1 MASRASSLIQ
11 PRWAACPSAR
21 MICSSRSWCVRGAPR
36 AVASPVSRSPARRV
50 SMVRITEHDES
61 ASAAEEGASARRD
74 GDDAAP
80 RGGGSSGAS
89 AGASVARPAPASA
102 APRSDDAEAHKA
114 RGNAAF
120 GDLFAY
126 ISGNNAARA
135 EIEMT
140 APVLEGRILSMT
152 APVTEIAD
160 RNART
165 MQFFLPRGF
174 ETANAPKP
182 TNPAVTLE
190 DVPPAYYAAI
200 IYSGFS
206 SDRNFQKHHKLLKA
220 ALSRDGLE
228 IIGAPIK
235 ATYDAPYTPPF
246 LRRNEALFRLV
257 WK

>member
-1 MASRASSLIQ
+1 MRVNIMFSLSLFCAFLLSGQHIWMKQAMAYDGPEYRIISATTEYEVRYY
-11 PRWAACPSAR
+11 SAR
-21 MICSSRSWCVRGAPR
+21 TVAQVRYR
-36 AVASPVSRSPARRV
+36 A
-50 SMVRITEHDES
+50 
-61 ASAAEEGASARRD
+61 GQ
-74 GDDAAP
+74 
-80 RGGGSSGAS
+80 GGFRA
-89 AGASVARPAPASA
+89 
-102 APRSDDAEAHKA
+102 
-114 RGNAAF
+114 
-120 GDLFAY
+120 LFNY
-126 ISGNNAARA
+126 ISGQNMAAQK
-135 EIEMT
+135 IEMT
-140 APVLEGRILSMT
+140 APVLEGQMLSMT

-206 SDRNFQKHHKLLKA
+206 SDKNFQKHHKLLKA
-220 ALSRDGLE
+220 ALLKDGLQ

>member
-1 MASRASSLIQ
+1 MRVNIMFSLSLFCAFLLSGQHIWMKQAMAYDGPEYRIISATTEYEVRYY
-11 PRWAACPSAR
+11 SAR
-21 MICSSRSWCVRGAPR
+21 TVAQVRYR
-36 AVASPVSRSPARRV
+36 A
-50 SMVRITEHDES
+50 
-61 ASAAEEGASARRD
+61 GQ
-74 GDDAAP
+74 
-80 RGGGSSGAS
+80 SGFRA
-89 AGASVARPAPASA
+89 
-102 APRSDDAEAHKA
+102 
-114 RGNAAF
+114 
-120 GDLFAY
+120 LFNY
-126 ISGNNAARA
+126 ISGQNMAAQK
-135 EIEMT
+135 IEMT
-140 APVLEGRILSMT
+140 APVLEGQMLSMT
-152 APVTEIAD
+152 PPVTEIAD

-182 TNPAVTLE
+182 TNLAVTLE

-220 ALSRDGLE
+220 ALLRDGLE

-235 ATYDAPYTPPF
+235 ATYDAPYIPPF

>member
-1 MASRASSLIQ
+1 MRVNIMFSLSLFCAFLLSGQHIWMKQAMAYDGPEYRIISATTEYEVRYY
-11 PRWAACPSAR
+11 SAR
-21 MICSSRSWCVRGAPR
+21 TVAQVRYR
-36 AVASPVSRSPARRV
+36 A
-50 SMVRITEHDES
+50 
-61 ASAAEEGASARRD
+61 GQ
-74 GDDAAP
+74 
-80 RGGGSSGAS
+80 SGFRA
-89 AGASVARPAPASA
+89 
-102 APRSDDAEAHKA
+102 
-114 RGNAAF
+114 
-120 GDLFAY
+120 LFNY
-126 ISGNNAARA
+126 ISGQNMAAQK
-135 EIEMT
+135 IE
-140 APVLEGRILSMT
+140 MT

-200 IYSGFS
+200 IYPGFS

-220 ALSRDGLE
+220 ALLRDGLE

>member
-1 MASRASSLIQ
+1 MRVNIMFSLSLFCAFLLSGQHIWMKQAMAYDGPEYRIISATTEYEVRYY
-11 PRWAACPSAR
+11 SAR
-21 MICSSRSWCVRGAPR
+21 TVAQVRYR
-36 AVASPVSRSPARRV
+36 A
-50 SMVRITEHDES
+50 
-61 ASAAEEGASARRD
+61 GQ
-74 GDDAAP
+74 
-80 RGGGSSGAS
+80 SGFRA
-89 AGASVARPAPASA
+89 
-102 APRSDDAEAHKA
+102 
-114 RGNAAF
+114 
-120 GDLFAY
+120 LFNY
-126 ISGNNAARA
+126 ISGQNMAAQK
-135 EIEMT
+135 IEMT
-140 APVLEGRILSMT
+140 APVLEGQILSMT

-160 RNART
+160 KNART
-165 MQFFLPRGF
+165 MQFFLPRRF
-174 ETANAPKP
+174 ETENAPKP

-220 ALSRDGLE
+220 ALSKDGLE